1 MYQSIEGSHEAT
13 LILYQAIPSTVFH
26 PDSPVLSPRVLTVR
40 EKWPA
45 LPART
50 KNAHT
55 AQALTETASPN
66 DTTPASIRI
75 GKVNLNSTQLMNG
88 KITSP
93 RPTDYPERDVML
105 ETIFVGSNSDSEY
118 IKSTKNSPLI
128 SANTPELAGQI
139 SKLEMIHKVSVVK
152 IKPIV

>member
-1 MYQSIEGSHEAT
+1 
-13 LILYQAIPSTVFH
+13 
-26 PDSPVLSPRVLTVR
+26 
-40 EKWPA
+40 
-45 LPART
+45 
-50 KNAHT
+50 
-55 AQALTETASPN
+55 
-66 DTTPASIRI
+66 
-75 GKVNLNSTQLMNG
+75 MNG

-93 RPTDYPERDVML
+93 RPTDYPESDVML
-105 ETIFVGSNSDSEY
+105 ETIFLGSNSDSEY